1 MKKLVELLNRQ
12 VANLGV
18 LYVKLHNFHWLVKGP
33 QFYQL
38 HQLFES
44 LYDEVTEKFDVV
56 AERVLMLEEK
66 PVATLKEF
74 LQVATIKEATGT
86 ETMVAMIESVISD
99 FKLLEKEM
107 TEGIKLAQDL
117 SDEVTA
123 DILIGMVADL
133 QKHLWML
140 KSVLK

>member
-38 HQLFES
+38 HQLFEN